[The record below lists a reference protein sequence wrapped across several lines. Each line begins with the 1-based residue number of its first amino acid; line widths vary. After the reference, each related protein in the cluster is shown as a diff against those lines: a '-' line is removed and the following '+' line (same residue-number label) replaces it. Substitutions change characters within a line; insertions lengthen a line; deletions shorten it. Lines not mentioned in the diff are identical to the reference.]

1 MDRLF
6 LSRSLFSMYFQAS
19 YSVAFLR
26 KEEIYGSF
34 SRKERRALNETAS
47 KSLFATRHAGPFFRK
62 ISSSSSLR
70 TRASRETN
78 LDYYLQVRVTT
89 VRVSPP

>member
-1 MDRLF
+1 
-6 LSRSLFSMYFQAS
+6 MYFQAS

-26 KEEIYGSF
+26 EEKIYGSF

-47 KSLFATRHAGPFFRK
+47 KSLLATQHAGPFFRK
-62 ISSSSSLR
+62 ISTSCSLR
-70 TRASRETN
+70 TGASRETN
-78 LDYYLQVRVTT
+78 LDYYLLVRVTT